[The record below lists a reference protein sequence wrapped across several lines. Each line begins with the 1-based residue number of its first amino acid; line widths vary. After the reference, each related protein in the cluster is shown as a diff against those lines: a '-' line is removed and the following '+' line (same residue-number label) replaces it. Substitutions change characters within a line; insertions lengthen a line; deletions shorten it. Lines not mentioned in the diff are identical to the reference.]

1 MGFWTK
7 SRLIFN
13 AFRDNAKASVRHVA
27 RHTGLS
33 KSRVHRLG
41 PSMARRNQQLESW
54 FWETEAGPQWLIR
67 LVIAVFSQVGLRRGV
82 GAETMSE
89 FFAGVPLEQHGGC
102 SPSTLRVVMDTLAHL
117 IVETTEAW
125 ERESMAQGQ
134 GGPMVG
140 AVDETFLERR
150 MLVCMDLVS
159 GDVWLAEVADDRPDE
174 TWYGRGKARLAPM
187 KTRGLS
193 LVSDR
198 AKALIKRAET
208 GVACPSLP
216 AVFPLLHALVKGDS
230 LAIAT
235 QLTTARQTFSQAQQH
250 LDTCKTLGTSVTEIE

>member
-1 MGFWTK
+1 VCDTLPVTRG
-7 SRLIFN
+7 SPR
-13 AFRDNAKASVRHVA
+13 AA
-27 RHTGLS
+27 G
-33 KSRVHRLG
+33 HRLG

-102 SPSTLRVVMDTLAHL
+102 SPSTLRVVMDKLAHL

-187 KTRGLS
+187 KTRGVDQAGRDGGGVPEPS
-193 LVSDR
+193 RCVSPPPCLGQGGL
-198 AKALIKRAET
+198 A
-208 GVACPSLP
+208 
-216 AVFPLLHALVKGDS
+216 GDS
-230 LAIAT
+230 
-235 QLTTARQTFSQAQQH
+235 
-250 LDTCKTLGTSVTEIE
+250 DSVDNRASDVQSSSAASGHVQDVGHQRDGDRVSPDRGGRP